1 MAVNQV
7 RILTFRWVN
16 AYLVSVED
24 GFILID
30 SGFAPNRGKL
40 MKGLQEE
47 GCQPGNLRLIL
58 MTHGD
63 ADHSGNAAYLRA
75 TYGAPIAMHAAE
87 VEAVRRGN
95 LFLSRE
101 PLPLGRRLLKPLMSL
116 FGPRRENRFTP
127 DVLLK
132 DGDRLECYGFAATVL
147 HVPGHSAG
155 SIAVLSDDGSFFSG
169 DFLENRKKPS
179 LATLF
184 YDEDALRRSFDR
196 VSKLPI
202 HRVYPGHGAAFTMEE
217 IVD

>member
-1 MAVNQV
+1 MNRV
-7 RILTFRWVN
+7 RTLTFPWVN
-16 AYLVSVED
+16 AYLVPVKD

-30 SGFAPNRGKL
+30 SGFALNRGKL

-47 GCQPGNLRLIL
+47 GCRPGNLNLIVV
-58 MTHGD
+58 THGD

-101 PLPLGRRLLKPLMSL
+101 PLLRGRRLLKPLMSL
-116 FGPRRENRFTP
+116 FGPRRRNRFTP
-127 DVLLK
+127 DVLLQ
-132 DGDRLECYGFAATVL
+132 DGDRLEPYGLAATIL

-155 SIAVLSDDGSFFSG
+155 SIGVLVDDGTFFSG

-179 LATLF
+179 LATLL
-184 YDEDALRRSFDR
+184 YDEDALRRSFRR
-196 VSKLPI
+196 VKALKI
-202 HRVYPGHGAAFTMEE
+202 DRVYPGHGGPFTMDE
-217 IVD
+217 IQN